1 MGLTRTET
9 LDIQFSELKTLVAI
23 ERVKNEGARLKRD
36 EEEEFF
42 DLLKIR

>member
-9 LDIQFSELKTLVAI
+9 LDIQFCELKALVAI